1 MPDALQNSKKASVT
15 GAELERGRVI
25 GKLWLIFG
33 VGNLL
38 EGFYSITLAA
48 QLRVNR
54 KTSNEAVAGT
64 RVVIAKVVR
73 SGWIWNTY
81 CR

>member
-1 MPDALQNSKKASVT
+1 MEQSW
-15 GAELERGRVI
+15 GRVI

-38 EGFYSITLAA
+38 EDFYSITLAA
-48 QLRVNR
+48 QLGVNR
-54 KTSNEAVAGT
+54 KTSNEGVAGA

-73 SGWIWNTY
+73 SGWIWNTN